1 MGDQAGKM
9 CPEVLAE
16 VLKGLLIFRDA
27 LVSIL
32 LKNAIAMSQEEY
44 SMQYD
49 KVKCSTCLYAR
60 LDHAAI
66 FWKFTWKHCSR
77 NLHLTVPH
85 MSAPK

>member
-1 MGDQAGKM
+1 M

-44 SMQYD
+44 PMQYD
-49 KVKCSTCLYAR
+49 KVQCSTCLFAR
-60 LDHAAI
+60 LDHAALFGI
-66 FWKFTWKHCSR
+66 YLKAML
-77 NLHLTVPH
+77 NEL
-85 MSAPK
+85 APDCTTCVRA

>member
-1 MGDQAGKM
+1 M

-44 SMQYD
+44 PMQYD
-49 KVKCSTCLYAR
+49 KVQCSTCLFAR
-60 LDHAAI
+60 LDHAALFGI
-66 FWKFTWKHCSR
+66 YLKAMLKE
-77 NLHLTVPH
+77 L
-85 MSAPK
+85 APDCTTCVRA